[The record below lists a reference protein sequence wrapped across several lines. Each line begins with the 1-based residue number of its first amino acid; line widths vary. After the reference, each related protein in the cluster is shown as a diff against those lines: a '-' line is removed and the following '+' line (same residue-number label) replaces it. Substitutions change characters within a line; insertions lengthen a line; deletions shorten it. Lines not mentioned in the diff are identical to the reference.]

1 MQPLTI
7 YLLHELTPEFLCR
20 LKDYLSNKFENLGIY
35 TLGGNEATFKKSYHV
50 RI

>member
-7 YLLHELTPEFLCR
+7 YMLYELTPEFLCR

-35 TLGGNEATFKKSYHV
+35 TLGERRQHSKNHTMSGF
-50 RI
+50 